1 VSRAESGFR
10 PPGMMLPLVD
20 LLSPARHPFSPPTP
34 SSYWMAW
41 HVESVLGG
49 SVGADNC
56 MGDTVPLSLACAWG
70 VGFGGLGDCDGLEA
84 LVGCEVGRLAGWQS
98 GS

>member
-20 LLSPARHPFSPPTP
+20 FLSPARYIFSPPTP

-41 HVESVLGG
+41 DVESVFAG

-56 MGDTVPLSLACAWG
+56 MGDTVPLRVWHVL
-70 VGFGGLGDCDGLEA
+70 
-84 LVGCEVGRLAGWQS
+84 GRLAWADLGTVTAS
-98 GS
+98 GRW